1 MRGAILKCWKN
12 TIEYAVTLLYL
23 LPVMTNDE
31 KIILLRNYDLWC
43 HLSDEEYIELNV
55 THHFVEAKKG
65 EYIYFDSHHLNKLYF
80 VKDGYIKIGFIDEE
94 GNEIIKEI
102 IKEGEIFG
110 QFALERNN
118 MNGEFA
124 RAYKGNVS
132 LCAFSIED
140 FEKLL
145 EKKPGLAI
153 KYSKQV
159 GEKLRRAEFRLVNML
174 HKDVRSRLLAFFY
187 HLALSEKYD
196 SSAVSCTVDNFLTH
210 DDIAKLIGSAR
221 QTVTTILNQLE
232 EEGLIKISRKKI
244 LIPDVKKLAQLV
256 MVT

>member
-1 MRGAILKCWKN
+1 VEDKL
-12 TIEYAVTLLYL
+12 
-23 LPVMTNDE
+23 VM
-31 KIILLRNYDLWC
+31 LRNYDLWC
-43 HLSDEEYIELNV
+43 HLSDEEYEQLNV
-55 THHFVEAKKG
+55 AHHFLEAKKG
-65 EYIYFDSHHLNKLYF
+65 DYIYFDPAHLNKLYF
-80 VKDGYIKIGFIDEE
+80 IKDGYIKIGYIDEE

-102 IKEGEIFG
+102 IQEGEIFG

-145 EKKPGLAI
+145 KNKPELAI

-159 GEKLRRAEFRLVNML
+159 GEKLRRAEFRLINML
-174 HKDVRSRLLAFFY
+174 NKDVRSRLLSFFY
-187 HLALSEKYD
+187 HLALMEGYNGTDPSY
-196 SSAVSCTVDNFLTH
+196 TLNNFLTH

-221 QTVTTILNQLE
+221 QTVTTFINQLD
-232 EEGLIKISRKKI
+232 EEGLLKLTRKKI
-244 LIPDVKKLAQLV
+244 IIPDMKKLARLAA
-256 MVT
+256 

>member
-1 MRGAILKCWKN
+1 MSDTFTIKLPVFEGPFDLLLFFIERDELDIYNIPIAKITDDFLDYLRHLESVNVDLAAEFIVVAATLMRIKAKM
-12 TIEYAVTLLYL
+12 L
-23 LPVMTNDE
+23 LPRKQTD
-31 KIILLRNYDLWC
+31 D
-43 HLSDEEYIELNV
+43 
-55 THHFVEAKKG
+55 
-65 EYIYFDSHHLNKLYF
+65 
-80 VKDGYIKIGFIDEE
+80 E

-118 MNGEFA
+118 LNGEFA
-124 RAYKGNVS
+124 KAYKGNVS

-145 EKKPGLAI
+145 KKKPELAI

-159 GEKLRRAEFRLVNML
+159 GEKLRRAEFRLLNML
-174 HKDVRSRLLAFFY
+174 NKDVRARLLAFYY
-187 HLALSEKYD
+187 HLAIMDGYNG
-196 SSAVSCTVDNFLTH
+196 SATSYSIDNFLTQ

-221 QTVTTILNQLE
+221 QTDTTLINQLE
-232 EEGLIKISRKKI
+232 GEGLVKISRKKI
-244 LIPDVKKLAQLV
+244 EIPDVKKLQQLV

>member
-1 MRGAILKCWKN
+1 MN
-12 TIEYAVTLLYL
+12 E
-23 LPVMTNDE
+23 ND
-31 KIILLRNYDLWC
+31 KFLLLRNYDLWC
-43 HLSDEEYIELNV
+43 EMTDEEYEELNV
-55 THHFVEAKKG
+55 VHHFIDAKKG
-65 EYIYFDSHHLNKLYF
+65 DYIYFDSHHLNKLYF
-80 VKDGYIKIGFIDEE
+80 VKDGYIKIGYIDEE

-118 MNGEFA
+118 LNGEFA

-145 EKKPGLAI
+145 VKKPLLAI
-153 KYSKQV
+153 KYSKQM

-174 HKDVRSRLLAFFY
+174 NKDVRSRLLAFFY
-187 HLALSEKYD
+187 NIAIMDGYD
-196 SSAVSCTVDNFLTH
+196 GTAVSYSMDNYLTH

-221 QTVTTILNQLE
+221 QTVTTFINQLE
-232 EEGLIKISRKKI
+232 AEGLLKISRKKI
-244 LIPDVKKLAQLV
+244 HIPDLKRVEKLV
-256 MVT
+256 IVT

>member
-1 MRGAILKCWKN
+1 M
-12 TIEYAVTLLYL
+12 
-23 LPVMTNDE
+23 PDDE
-31 KIILLRNYDLWC
+31 KFLMLRNYDLWC
-43 HLSDEEYIELNV
+43 NLSDEDYDELNLV
-55 THHFVEAKKG
+55 HHFIEAKKG
-65 EYIYFDSHHLNKLYF
+65 DYIYFDSHHLNKLYF
-80 VKDGYIKIGFIDEE
+80 VKGGYIKIGFIDDE

-118 MNGEFA
+118 LNGEFA
-124 RAYKGNVS
+124 KAYKGNVS

-145 EKKPGLAI
+145 TKKPELAI

-159 GEKLRRAEFRLVNML
+159 GQKLRKAEFRLLNML
-174 HKDVRSRLLAFFY
+174 NKDVRTRLLAFYY
-187 HLALSEKYD
+187 HLAIMDGYD
-196 SSAVSCTVDNFLTH
+196 GAAKSYTIDNFLTH

-221 QTVTTILNQLE
+221 QTVTTLISQLE
-232 EEGLIKISRKKI
+232 GEGLVNISRKKI
-244 LIPDVKKLAQLV
+244 EILDIKKLQQLV